1 MSFKKVG
8 IAGTMPGTGAWSV
21 GCFPSGEVPVGT
33 ELFIKEGSPIKRHND
48 SAAVAAIK
56 FSLRNDIDEGDSFLR
71 CWNEGDFDSCRKWWP
86 EAPEDCY
93 IGADPLH
100 SETKKLMNGPTIKEL
115 LGCIGVNQE
124 TNTISGAH
132 DIKAFADCVLKHWG
146 NQ

>member
-1 MSFKKVG
+1 MNFKNIGV
-8 IAGTMPGTGAWSV
+8 AGTMPGTDAWTV

-33 ELFIKEGSPIKRHND
+33 ELFMKDTRKHTVN
-48 SAAVAAIK
+48 AAVEAIK

-71 CWNEGDFDSCRKWWP
+71 CWNEGDFKGCRKWWP

-100 SETKKLMNGPTIKEL
+100 PETKKLLAGPTIEEL

-132 DIKAFADCVLKHWG
+132 DIKAFAECVLKHWG